1 MFVLLSTVE
10 YASCVLSPS
19 SVGLIRKIEAVQKLF
34 TRRLPDF
41 NVLDYHERLAL
52 LGLESL
58 ELRRLKADL
67 SMTYR
72 IMFNL
77 VNFNVGNFFCS

>member
-1 MFVLLSTVE
+1 MNF
-10 YASCVLSPS
+10 
-19 SVGLIRKIEAVQKLF
+19 
-34 TRRLPDF
+34 
-41 NVLDYHERLAL
+41 LDYHERLAL

-67 SMTYR
+67 CMTYK

-77 VNFNVGNFFCS
+77 VDLNVDNLFTVRTNKITRG